1 LRSLRTL
8 FTLVL
13 PILFIGAP
21 APAQKSTPPP
31 KPDVDVL
38 IFTNGDQLTGH
49 LERAVGGNVVFKSD
63 MAGEL
68 TISIDKVKELRSG
81 AKFAALRKGKPGQNN
96 LVGEGDVHFAAD
108 TVTITPPS
116 QPAVTLPIKELGF
129 LVDAPTYDRELHHE
143 PSFIHGWN
151 GSITGGATLVR
162 STDNTTSFTAG
173 IALARVVPSVAYL
186 PTRNRTTFNL
196 IETYGKATSKIIPP
210 PPVQTPPLPTE
221 TITKTSIFHSD
232 AERDQYFNPRF
243 YALADAAF
251 DHDYSQGLDLQQ
263 LYGAGIGWTA
273 IQSAKQQL
281 DLKAD
286 VHYEKQ
292 TFTTGPNPNIIGT
305 IFGEAY
311 RRNLPHTIVF
321 TESGNF
327 TPAWNEP
334 SDYSAMAT
342 AALVLPTYKR
352 LSTSL
357 SVTDNYLNDP
367 APFYNRNSFQFVA
380 GVSYALK

>member
-21 APAQKSTPPP
+21 APAQKSSPPP

-143 PSFIHGWN
+143 PGFTHGWT

-162 STDNTTSFTAG
+162 STDNNTSFTAG

>member
-1 LRSLRTL
+1 LSSLRIL
-8 FTLVL
+8 SAFVL
-13 PILFIGAP
+13 PVLLTGAVSLAQQAAPP
-21 APAQKSTPPP
+21 AR
-31 KPDVDVL
+31 PDADIL

-49 LERAVGGNVVFKSD
+49 LERVSGGSVVFKSD

-68 TISIDKVKELRSG
+68 TISVDKVKELRSG
-81 AKFAALRKGKPGQNN
+81 AKFAALRKGKPGKDN

-116 QPAVTLPIKELGF
+116 APAVTLPIKELGY
-129 LVDAPTYDRELHHE
+129 LVDAPTYDREVNHN
-143 PSFIHGWN
+143 PGFRHGWS
-151 GSITGGATLVR
+151 GSVTGGATIVR
-162 STDNTTSFTAG
+162 STDDNTSFTAG
-173 IALARVVPSVAYL
+173 IALARVVPSVTYL
-186 PTRNRTTFNL
+186 PTRQRMTFNL
-196 IETYGKATSKIIPP
+196 IETYGKATSKVIPP
-210 PPVQTPPLPTE
+210 PSLQTPPLPTE

-232 AERDQYFNPRF
+232 GEHDWYFNPRI
-243 YALADAAF
+243 YGLADFAF
-251 DHDYSQGLDLQQ
+251 DHNFAQGLDLQQ
-263 LYGAGIGWTA
+263 IYGGGIGYTA
-273 IQSAKQQL
+273 IQTAKQQL
-281 DLKAD
+281 DVKAD
-286 VHYEKQ
+286 VHYERQ
-292 TFTTGPNPNIIGT
+292 LFQSGPNPNLIGT

-311 RRNLPHTIVF
+311 HRNLPHTIVF

-357 SVTDNYLNDP
+357 AVTDNYLNDP